1 MNGKDFLRLPVLLL
15 CGGIVFSLPVSGSDE
30 HEVVIERSDRA
41 VIDARVHEAIE
52 VAGVLLHDEA
62 LTDHLNELVAH
73 IVNIQPGTVP
83 PYRVLLINGS
93 EINAF
98 SLSDGTVYLSLG
110 IFSMIDNDAQL
121 ALLLAHEIAHVRLD
135 HHRRFRYEMHERSA
149 GSFIFSGDTPYSMRV
164 ALSGF
169 SRSLERE
176 ADSCALRTLVERGY
190 NAWEA
195 KKLLATMYYWL
206 KYKEKDYSSEQA
218 THPKFAERYRTAKK
232 TLESL
237 EVDSTYGIIDEAA
250 YQKVIQPHLPHIVN
264 LLRQSNNVRELYKMA
279 LHKLDGNDPLP
290 EWYYL
295 RGSLLEYYAASD
307 SFPVAVS
314 SLTSAYS
321 NNPANT
327 RSIRDL
333 GWLYLKNGMHD
344 SARVCLSRYLKAAP
358 EAPDAGIVEFYLEKL
373 GE

>member
-1 MNGKDFLRLPVLLL
+1 MNGTLRLLRLCLCCHLAYPV
-15 CGGIVFSLPVSGSDE
+15 PVSGADE
-30 HEVVIERSDRA
+30 REVVIERSDLA
-41 VIDARVHEAIE
+41 AIDERVHEAIE
-52 VAGVLLHDEA
+52 VAGVLLHDDA
-62 LTDHLNELVAH
+62 LSNHLNGLVGH
-73 IVNIQPGTVP
+73 LVNIQPGTVP

-98 SLSDGTVYLSLG
+98 SLSDGTIYCSLG

-149 GSFIFSGDTPYSMRV
+149 GTFIFPGDTPYSLRV
-164 ALSGF
+164 AMSGF

-195 KKLLATMYYWL
+195 KKLLATMYSWL
-206 KYKEKDYSSEQA
+206 RYKEKNYTGEQA
-218 THPKFAERYRTAKK
+218 THPKFAERYRTAKS
-232 TLESL
+232 TLEHL
-237 EVDSTYGIIDEAA
+237 EVDSTAGIIGEAA
-250 YQKVIQPHLPHIVN
+250 YQEVIRPHLPHIVS

-279 LHKLDGNDPLP
+279 LHKLDGSKPMP
-290 EWYYL
+290 EWQYL
-295 RGSLLEYYAASD
+295 RGSLLEHYAASD
-307 SFPVAVS
+307 SFSVAIA
-314 SLTSAYS
+314 SLTSAHRAD
-321 NNPANT
+321 PANT

-333 GWLYLKNGMHD
+333 GWLYLKNGMND
-344 SARVCLSRYLKAAP
+344 SARVNLSRYLAAAP
-358 EAPDAGIVEFYLEKL
+358 GAPDAALVRFYLEKL